1 MRKYISILIML
12 LCVGFISCDD
22 GSNDVP
28 AFKIAGNEMDITAVG
43 GKVTVTLS
51 MDGEKATS
59 DQTWCVP
66 SVSGKTV
73 ELTLEKN
80 PSLEGRTA
88 LVTVTKGTESI
99 SFPVTQPGNLIP
111 TPDSDA
117 VEFDA
122 HGGEIKIPVRNAL
135 PFRVELEDDVTWVTA
150 RVDGS
155 TLVLNAETNYTRNSL
170 TVTGKLISEG
180 LESEFTV
187 TQSGIVLTPEKTSVL
202 MYNKGDEIKIMVN
215 STLTFEADS
224 DQDWL
229 TITPGEDF
237 ITLSAKNN
245 SGQPLRTATVTLTSM
260 GLTAEVEVT
269 QRPTIYSDYLG
280 SWTLIEDNNGTPI
293 VYNLT
298 ISESLKGSTYKVIG
312 WGKSIVAKDSQFALE
327 AVFDEATQYIYI
339 PQQLNLGTYSEDGE
353 DFTVGFR
360 GLIQY
365 GTGLS
370 FVGDPAICYLGELQR
385 GGSVQ
390 WVSGAKI
397 QGSQSIPLVG
407 SLYCITSKVT
417 GDIYNFNSDMPFM
430 YAPIMQRASSMTYS
444 AFSRSIN
451 SSKKVKSFAVNNHLE
466 VEN

>member
-88 LVTVTKGTESI
+88 LVTVTKGAESI
-99 SFPVTQPGNLIP
+99 SFPVTQPGNIIP

-117 VEFDA
+117 IEFDA

-135 PFRVELEDDVTWVTA
+135 PFRVELEDDATWVTA

-170 TVTGKLISEG
+170 RVTGKLISEG

-215 STLTFEADS
+215 STLAFEADS
-224 DQDWL
+224 NQDWL

-237 ITLSAKNN
+237 ITLSAPNN

-280 SWTLIEDNNGTPI
+280 SWTLIGDDSGTPI
-293 VYNLT
+293 IYNMT
-298 ISESLKGSTYKVIG
+298 ITQSVKDETYKVTG
-312 WGKSIVAKDSQFALE
+312 WGKSIVAKDSQYAIE

-339 PQQLNLGTYSEDGE
+339 AQQLNLGTYSDEEGDY
-353 DFTVGFR
+353 TVSFR
-360 GLIQY
+360 GLIPY
-365 GTGLS
+365 NGGLS
-370 FVGDPAICYLGELQR
+370 LVGGSFICYIGELQR
-385 GGSVQ
+385 DGSVQ
-390 WVSGAKI
+390 WVNNVINVGG
-397 QGSQSIPLVG
+397 QQYELVG
-407 SLYCITSKVT
+407 SLYCITDAKGNVQ
-417 GDIYNFNSDMPFM
+417 NFNSDMPFM

-444 AFSRSIN
+444 TLSRSIN
-451 SSKKVKSFAVNNHLE
+451 SSKKVKSFAVNNHLQ

>member
-88 LVTVTKGTESI
+88 LVTVTKGAESI

-155 TLVLNAETNYTRNSL
+155 TLVLNAETNYTRNKL
-170 TVTGKLISEG
+170 MAKGKLISEG
-180 LESEFTV
+180 LESEFAV

-202 MYNKGDEIKIMVN
+202 MYNAGDEVTLKVESTLEFNVSSDQEWLEVTKGDGSILLK
-215 STLTFEADS
+215 AGD
-224 DQDWL
+224 
-229 TITPGEDF
+229 
-237 ITLSAKNN
+237 N
-245 SGQPLRTATVTLTSM
+245 SGKARRTATVKLTSE
-260 GLTAEVEVT
+260 GLTATVNIT
-269 QRPTIYSDYLG
+269 QRPPIYTDYLG
-280 SWTLIEDNNGTPI
+280 SWTLIGMNGNTPFT
-293 VYNLT
+293 YNISLT
-298 ISESLKGSTYKVIG
+298 QATANSTYTLTG
-312 WGKSIVAKDSQFALE
+312 WSKSGIDEDCPLE
-327 AVFDEATQYIYI
+327 VVFNGESGEIEIYA
-339 PQQLNLGTYSEDGE
+339 QENLGVFTQGADVYDVCFYGMVEVSPGSYQPVSGNYVCYSG
-353 DFTVGFR
+353 
-360 GLIQY
+360 I
-365 GTGLS
+365 
-370 FVGDPAICYLGELQR
+370 LQR
-385 GGSVQ
+385 DGTVEWQNGEVTLGSGDYVLSGSMYWLVSQASGGLAS
-390 WVSGAKI
+390 
-397 QGSQSIPLVG
+397 
-407 SLYCITSKVT
+407 
-417 GDIYNFNSDMPFM
+417 FNADKPFM
-430 YAPIMQRASSMTYS
+430 SNPVMVKAAMTR
-444 AFSRSIN
+444 SRSIQR
-451 SSKKVKSFAVNNHLE
+451 SVISTEKSIGVMIHQN
-466 VEN
+466 

>member
-66 SVSGKTV
+66 SISGKTV

-88 LVTVTKGTESI
+88 LVTVTKGAESI
-99 SFPVTQPGNLIP
+99 AFPVTQPGNIIP

-117 VEFDA
+117 IEFDA

-155 TLVLNAETNYTRNSL
+155 ALVLNAETNYTRNSL

-202 MYNKGDEIKIMVN
+202 MYNAGDEVTLKVESTLEFNVSSDQEWLEVTKGDGSILLK
-215 STLTFEADS
+215 AGD
-224 DQDWL
+224 
-229 TITPGEDF
+229 
-237 ITLSAKNN
+237 N
-245 SGQPLRTATVTLTSM
+245 SGKARRTATVKLTSE
-260 GLTAEVEVT
+260 GLTATVNIT
-269 QRPTIYSDYLG
+269 QRPPIYTDYLG
-280 SWTLIEDNNGTPI
+280 SWTLIGMNGNTPFT
-293 VYNLT
+293 YNISLT
-298 ISESLKGSTYKVIG
+298 QATANSTYTLTG
-312 WGKSIVAKDSQFALE
+312 WSKSGIDEDCPLE
-327 AVFDEATQYIYI
+327 VVFNGESGEIEIYA
-339 PQQLNLGTYSEDGE
+339 QENLGVFTQGADVYDVCFYGMVEVSTGSYQPVGGNYVCYSGM
-353 DFTVGFR
+353 
-360 GLIQY
+360 
-365 GTGLS
+365 
-370 FVGDPAICYLGELQR
+370 LQR
-385 GGSVQ
+385 DGTVEWQNGEVTLGSGDYVLSGSMYWLVSQASGGLAS
-390 WVSGAKI
+390 
-397 QGSQSIPLVG
+397 
-407 SLYCITSKVT
+407 
-417 GDIYNFNSDMPFM
+417 FNADKPFM
-430 YAPIMQRASSMTYS
+430 SNPVMVKAAMTR
-444 AFSRSIN
+444 SRSIQR
-451 SSKKVKSFAVNNHLE
+451 SVISTEKSIGVMIHQN
-466 VEN
+466 

>member
-66 SVSGKTV
+66 SISGKTV

-88 LVTVTKGTESI
+88 LVTVTKGAESI

-155 TLVLNAETNYTRNSL
+155 TLVLNAETNYTRNKL
-170 TVTGKLISEG
+170 MAKGKLISEG
-180 LESEFTV
+180 LESEFAV

-202 MYNKGDEIKIMVN
+202 MYNAGDEVTLKVESTLEFNVSSDQEWLEVTKGDGSILLK
-215 STLTFEADS
+215 AGD
-224 DQDWL
+224 
-229 TITPGEDF
+229 
-237 ITLSAKNN
+237 N
-245 SGQPLRTATVTLTSM
+245 SGKARRTATVKLTSE
-260 GLTAEVEVT
+260 GLTATVNIT
-269 QRPTIYSDYLG
+269 QRPPIYTDYLG
-280 SWTLIEDNNGTPI
+280 SWTLIGMNGNTPFT
-293 VYNLT
+293 YNISLT
-298 ISESLKGSTYKVIG
+298 QATANSTYTLTG
-312 WGKSIVAKDSQFALE
+312 WSKSGIDEDCPLE
-327 AVFDEATQYIYI
+327 VVFNGESGEIEIYA
-339 PQQLNLGTYSEDGE
+339 QENLGVFTQGADVYDVCFYGMVEVSPGSYQPVSGNYVCYSG
-353 DFTVGFR
+353 
-360 GLIQY
+360 I
-365 GTGLS
+365 
-370 FVGDPAICYLGELQR
+370 LQR
-385 GGSVQ
+385 DGTVEWQNGEVTLGSGDYVLSGSMYWLVSQASGGLAS
-390 WVSGAKI
+390 
-397 QGSQSIPLVG
+397 
-407 SLYCITSKVT
+407 
-417 GDIYNFNSDMPFM
+417 FNADKPFM
-430 YAPIMQRASSMTYS
+430 SNPVMVKAAMTR
-444 AFSRSIN
+444 SRSIQR
-451 SSKKVKSFAVNNHLE
+451 SVISTEKSIGVIIHQN
-466 VEN
+466 

>member
-66 SVSGKTV
+66 SISGKTV

-88 LVTVTKGTESI
+88 LVTVTKGAESI
-99 SFPVTQPGNLIP
+99 AFPVTQPGNIIP

-117 VEFDA
+117 IEFDA

-135 PFRVELEDDVTWVTA
+135 PFRVELEDDATWVTA

-170 TVTGKLISEG
+170 RVTGKLISEG

-202 MYNKGDEIKIMVN
+202 MYNAGDEVTLKVESTLEFNVSSDQEWLEVTKGDGSILLK
-215 STLTFEADS
+215 AGD
-224 DQDWL
+224 
-229 TITPGEDF
+229 
-237 ITLSAKNN
+237 N
-245 SGQPLRTATVTLTSM
+245 SGKARRTATVKLTSE
-260 GLTAEVEVT
+260 GLTATVNIT
-269 QRPTIYSDYLG
+269 QRPPIYTDYLG
-280 SWTLIEDNNGTPI
+280 SWTLIGMNGNTPFT
-293 VYNLT
+293 YNISLT
-298 ISESLKGSTYKVIG
+298 QATANSTYTLTG
-312 WGKSIVAKDSQFALE
+312 WSKSGIDEDCPLE
-327 AVFDEATQYIYI
+327 VVFNGESGEIEIYA
-339 PQQLNLGTYSEDGE
+339 QENLGVYTQGANVYDVCFYGMVEVSPGSYQPVSGNYVCYSGM
-353 DFTVGFR
+353 
-360 GLIQY
+360 
-365 GTGLS
+365 
-370 FVGDPAICYLGELQR
+370 LQR
-385 GGSVQ
+385 DGTVEWQNGEVTLGSGDYVLSGSMYWLVSQASGGLAS
-390 WVSGAKI
+390 
-397 QGSQSIPLVG
+397 
-407 SLYCITSKVT
+407 
-417 GDIYNFNSDMPFM
+417 FNADKPFM
-430 YAPIMQRASSMTYS
+430 SNPVMVKAAMTR
-444 AFSRSIN
+444 SRSIQR
-451 SSKKVKSFAVNNHLE
+451 SVISTEKSIGVIIHQN
-466 VEN
+466 

>member
-66 SVSGKTV
+66 SISGKTV

-88 LVTVTKGTESI
+88 LVTVTKGAESI
-99 SFPVTQPGNLIP
+99 AFPVTQPGNIIP

-117 VEFDA
+117 IEFDA

-135 PFRVELEDDVTWVTA
+135 PFRVELEDDATWVTA

-170 TVTGKLISEG
+170 RVTGKLISEG

-215 STLTFEADS
+215 STLAFEADS
-224 DQDWL
+224 NQDWL

-237 ITLSAKNN
+237 ITLSAPNN

-280 SWTLIEDNNGTPI
+280 SWTLIGDDSGTPI
-293 VYNLT
+293 IYNMT
-298 ISESLKGSTYKVIG
+298 ITQSVKDETYKVTG
-312 WGKSIVAKDSQFALE
+312 WGKSIVAKDSQYAIE

-339 PQQLNLGTYSEDGE
+339 AQQLNLGTYSDEEGDY
-353 DFTVGFR
+353 TVSFR
-360 GLIQY
+360 GLIPY
-365 GTGLS
+365 NGGLS
-370 FVGDPAICYLGELQR
+370 LVGGSFICYIGELQR
-385 GGSVQ
+385 DGSVQ
-390 WVSGAKI
+390 WVNNVINVGG
-397 QGSQSIPLVG
+397 QQYELVG
-407 SLYCITSKVT
+407 SLYCITDAKGNVQ
-417 GDIYNFNSDMPFM
+417 NFNSDMPFM

-444 AFSRSIN
+444 TLSRSIN
-451 SSKKVKSFAVNNHLE
+451 SSKKVKSFAVNNHLQ

>member
-88 LVTVTKGTESI
+88 LVTVTKGAESI
-99 SFPVTQPGNLIP
+99 SFPVTQPGNLVP

-202 MYNKGDEIKIMVN
+202 MYNAGDEVTLKVESTLEFNVSSDQEWLEVTKGDGSILLK
-215 STLTFEADS
+215 AGD
-224 DQDWL
+224 
-229 TITPGEDF
+229 
-237 ITLSAKNN
+237 N
-245 SGQPLRTATVTLTSM
+245 SGKARRTATVKLTSE
-260 GLTAEVEVT
+260 GLTATVNIT
-269 QRPTIYSDYLG
+269 QRPPIYTDYLG
-280 SWTLIEDNNGTPI
+280 SWTLIGMNGNTPFT
-293 VYNLT
+293 YNISLT
-298 ISESLKGSTYKVIG
+298 QATANSTYTLTG
-312 WGKSIVAKDSQFALE
+312 WSKSGIDEDCPLE
-327 AVFDEATQYIYI
+327 VVFNGESGEIEIYA
-339 PQQLNLGTYSEDGE
+339 QENLGVYTQGANVYDVCFYGMVEVSPGSYQPVSGNYVCYSG
-353 DFTVGFR
+353 
-360 GLIQY
+360 I
-365 GTGLS
+365 
-370 FVGDPAICYLGELQR
+370 LQR
-385 GGSVQ
+385 DGTVEWQNGEVTLGSGDYVLSGSMYWLVSQASGGLAS
-390 WVSGAKI
+390 
-397 QGSQSIPLVG
+397 
-407 SLYCITSKVT
+407 
-417 GDIYNFNSDMPFM
+417 FNADKPFM
-430 YAPIMQRASSMTYS
+430 SNPVMVKAAMTR
-444 AFSRSIN
+444 SRSIQR
-451 SSKKVKSFAVNNHLE
+451 SVISTEKSIGVMIHQN
-466 VEN
+466 